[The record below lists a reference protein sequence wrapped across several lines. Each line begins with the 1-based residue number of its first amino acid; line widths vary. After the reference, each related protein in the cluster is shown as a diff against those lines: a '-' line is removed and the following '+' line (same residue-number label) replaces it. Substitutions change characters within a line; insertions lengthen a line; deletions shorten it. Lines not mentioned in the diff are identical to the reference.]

1 MSKFKNGQVLAGTGI
16 GSRNTTRRQ
25 FMSTTLGLL
34 AAPLLSVPLA
44 ARAGGGTVAPW
55 QLLQVSTDHLDIEY
69 AIAGPE
75 TGRPVL
81 LVHPPGGA
89 FAGFAGLAAVL
100 ATAGLRVI
108 APSLRGHGGTRP
120 HEGEA
125 PGPAD
130 PALLG
135 HDLLDLIDAIHVPEA
150 VLVASGAAAD
160 AALAFATL
168 RPSRCKGV
176 LLAGGPA
183 GAGLNPTV
191 AAKVP
196 LVTLAASAAI
206 EDAVAAAVAALVRS
220 GAWRT

>member
-1 MSKFKNGQVLAGTGI
+1 MSKFKSGQLLADTGI

-25 FMSTTLGLL
+25 FLSTTLGLL
-34 AAPLLSVPLA
+34 AAPLLVPLE
-44 ARAGGGTVAPW
+44 ARAGGGTVATW
-55 QLLQVSTDHLDIEY
+55 QVLQVSADHLDIEY
-69 AIAGPE
+69 AIAGAE

-100 ATAGLRVI
+100 ANAGLRVI

-120 HEGEA
+120 HEGE
-125 PGPAD
+125 PGGPAD

-183 GAGLNPTV
+183 GASLSPAV

-196 LVTLAASAAI
+196 LVTLAASAAN
-206 EDAVAAAVAALVRS
+206 DGALAAAAVALVRT